1 MIYNIDELLE
11 SLDFKFKDE
20 IRDMDRYQCSG
31 IGTRLKVLKE
41 MFDETVN
48 DWYEN
53 VLDENGID
61 ENGKSVRGK
70 LNE

>member
-1 MIYNIDELLE
+1 MVYNIEELLE
-11 SLDFKFKDE
+11 SLMDKSVDE

-31 IGTRLKVLKE
+31 VGTRLKVLKE
-41 MFDETVN
+41 IFDETVN

-61 ENGKSVRGK
+61 ENGISIKRA
-70 LNE
+70 